1 MTPAADLPLPLV
13 AIPEVVGAAAHQTQ
27 LDHDDDHPVGDA
39 GDQHD
44 GDNGCSHPPGQAGHC
59 TGCSHPPGQAG
70 HWTLGLAATLC
81 CCCLRSV
88 SAGLPTILGWS
99 PTELVTQPHTI

>member
-44 GDNGCSHPPGQAGHC
+44 GDN
-59 TGCSHPPGQAG
+59 
-70 HWTLGLAATLC
+70 
-81 CCCLRSV
+81 CL
-88 SAGLPTILGWS
+88 LYTS
-99 PTELVTQPHTI
+99 PSPRD